1 MPLTARWLFVCSG
14 LLLLFA
20 NGADGRGAYQRTKDG
35 QTLVWNNYPESG
47 DKVTWSGDR
56 DQEGYAVGDGTLTW
70 YKAEP
75 KIVTGSNIPTPTGPT
90 AVVARYSGKM
100 VRGKLDGPVVTV
112 NAKGMTLHATFV
124 EGTKID
130 DWKAGPA
137 PRPKVR
143 RAERIRGSPTAETS
157 AQGSTPTAEQQPKAV
172 TKASAPEKPPAARVD
187 EDAVAKPPPEQ
198 QTTERV
204 DEGAVTKA
212 PASEQQPSERVHESV
227 VATAPTP
234 GDASIQL
241 GMPPSSLRMPV
252 AAASPRASVPATP
265 SSASSQP
272 SSSPAAI
279 DPAVKNRMITDFKD
293 ETQSVLSRVSDATG
307 NFHVI
312 DRLESVKKLPA
323 PVSERVGSLVE
334 RARDFRSKIGYE
346 TALQE
351 YRTETETV
359 DALSVVDQI
368 TRNIANKDTSA
379 ACSRLTDF
387 LKNNPEPAADS
398 QKPLW
403 RYLTSM
409 RSLCSRSP

>member
-1 MPLTARWLFVCSG
+1 MPLTARWLVVCSG

-20 NGADGRGAYQRTKDG
+20 NGADGRGIYQRTKDG
-35 QTLVWNNYPESG
+35 QTLIWNNYPESG
-47 DKVTWSGDR
+47 DKATWSGDK
-56 DQEGYAVGDGTLTW
+56 DQDGYAVGDGTLTW

-75 KIVTGSNIPTPTGPT
+75 KIVTGSNIPSPIGPT

-112 NAKGMTLHATFV
+112 NAKGMTFHATFV

-130 DWKAGPA
+130 DWAAGPA
-137 PRPKVR
+137 PTPKVR
-143 RAERIRGSPTAETS
+143 RAERIRGRPTAETS
-157 AQGSTPTAEQQPKAV
+157 AQGSTPTADQQPKAV
-172 TKASAPEKPPAARVD
+172 TDKRP
-187 EDAVAKPPPEQ
+187 
-198 QTTERV
+198 TERV

-227 VATAPTP
+227 VAAAPTQ
-234 GDASIQL
+234 GDGSLQL
-241 GMPPSSLRMPV
+241 GMPPSSLRMPI
-252 AAASPRASVPATP
+252 AAASPRASVPAT
-265 SSASSQP
+265 SSSP
-272 SSSPAAI
+272 SSSPAI
-279 DPAVKNRMITDFKD
+279 GLAVKNRIIADFKD
-293 ETQSVLSRVSDATG
+293 ETQSVLSRVNDATG
-307 NFHVI
+307 NFHEI

-323 PVSERVGSLVE
+323 PVSESIGSLVE
-334 RARDFRSKIGYE
+334 RARDFRSKVGYE

-387 LKNNPEPAADS
+387 LKNNPEPTAES
-398 QKPLW
+398 QKALW
-403 RYLTSM
+403 RYLTSV
-409 RSLCSRSP
+409 RSLCSRSEKEAGIRSQ